1 MLTFIALSQA
11 NSSQFSQSIQ
21 TDKSMFGVALR
32 AVVLKGS
39 HSPKLLGRSAVSPAS
54 LESLHRGTKARQ
66 TSRVNR
72 EEDFGVGFCQSSD
85 LCGKGINVLG
95 EEMRNVS
102 SSIYK
107 YV

>member
-11 NSSQFSQSIQ
+11 NSSLFSQSIQ
-21 TDKSMFGVALR
+21 TDKSMFGVALGA
-32 AVVLKGS
+32 AVLEGN
-39 HSPKLLGRSAVSPAS
+39 HSPKPLGRSAVSPAS
-54 LESLHRGTKARQ
+54 LGSLQRETKARH
-66 TSRVNR
+66 TSKVNR

-85 LCGKGINVLG
+85 LCGKGINVL

-102 SSIYK
+102 SRIYK

>member
-32 AVVLKGS
+32 AAVLKGS